1 MPNQYFVPTQIIK
14 ITTSFMLFVGKLKSV
29 AKFMWLEIFT
39 IKWPWLDAVTF
50 ISDMKHVIL
59 YGQND
64 KMKPTTCNL
73 KTWQLYFNIFVHT
86 VISNYKKS
94 QFVIFSISCHLDS
107 TFRNYNFNNCFYSV
121 QNCKRYNII
130 TNVKRSLIH
139 VYEDLQKDN
148 ILCMK
153 SDNSQ
158 KKTYNGYIPSP
169 IQ

>member
-94 QFVIFSISCHLDS
+94 
-107 TFRNYNFNNCFYSV
+107 
-121 QNCKRYNII
+121 
-130 TNVKRSLIH
+130 
-139 VYEDLQKDN
+139 
-148 ILCMK
+148 
-153 SDNSQ
+153 
-158 KKTYNGYIPSP
+158 
-169 IQ
+169 